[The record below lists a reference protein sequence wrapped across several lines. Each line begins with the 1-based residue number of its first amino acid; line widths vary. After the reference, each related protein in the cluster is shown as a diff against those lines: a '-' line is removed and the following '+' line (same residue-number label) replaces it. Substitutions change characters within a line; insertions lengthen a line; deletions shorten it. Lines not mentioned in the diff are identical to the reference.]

1 MSTVTTKKLEMHWQ
15 STSGEDIALS
25 LNDPKDDV
33 DGENVLVNMETILAQ
48 NVLQDGDGN
57 SAESTV
63 TASVIETTV
72 NEQILF

>member
-25 LNDPKDDV
+25 LNDPNDV